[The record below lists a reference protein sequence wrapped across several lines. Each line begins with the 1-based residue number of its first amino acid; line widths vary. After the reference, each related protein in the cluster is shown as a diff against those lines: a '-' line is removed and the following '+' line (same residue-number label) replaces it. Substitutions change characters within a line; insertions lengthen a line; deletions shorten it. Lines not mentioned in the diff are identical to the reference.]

1 MGSAQCVVNCDVFPY
16 IPSGLSLEGEGTEH
30 RKMGQIILKKCA
42 DGRLYA
48 NGEEVIRCLPERRD
62 LMSGHERRAELK
74 DKRVLN
80 ACIAD
85 ALILHPELIPDD
97 WVGDVYFWGDV
108 FSSQKSLV
116 GKGGGLFVLR
126 LHRWHGD
133 GLWRRDYCWLDC
145 GHHMDSLAAL
155 LKDLPVA

>member
-1 MGSAQCVVNCDVFPY
+1 MGGTQYVVDCDVFPY

-30 RKMGQIILKKCA
+30 RKMGQITLEKRA

-48 NGEEVIRCLPERRD
+48 NDEEIIRFLPERRAPV
-62 LMSGHERRAELK
+62 SGHERRAELK

-85 ALILHPELIPDD
+85 VLILHPELIPSD
-97 WVGDVYFWGDV
+97 WTGDVYFWGDV
-108 FSSQKSLV
+108 FSSKNSLV

-126 LHRWHGD
+126 LHRSHGD
-133 GLWRRDYCWLDC
+133 GRWHRDYCWLDC
-145 GHHMDSLAAL
+145 GNRMDSLAAL
-155 LKDLPVA
+155 LKDL